1 MWSMVGRAGQTPLSG
16 LCRSTPRRQPDVLG
30 KGAVAGAGGDRPAPT
45 PWMLDRLDGGEELH
59 RRKPRTK
66 HPARRRKQ
74 AAGRKSCQGDSLMC
88 WVRGLSHE
96 KKQEERR
103 KKQHKRS
110 KEREGRSNTKE
121 ARREK
126 EETTRKEKNEKY
138 IYTNSR
144 STASGG
150 PILHNP

>member
-1 MWSMVGRAGQTPLSG
+1 M
-16 LCRSTPRRQPDVLG
+16 LG
-30 KGAVAGAGGDRPAPT
+30 KGAVAGVGGERPALT
-45 PWMLDRLDGGEELH
+45 PSMLDRLDVARELH

-126 EETTRKEKNEKY
+126 EETTRKEKNKRLY
-138 IYTNSR
+138 IQTPDQPLLAAPYYS
-144 STASGG
+144 SIA
-150 PILHNP
+150 I

>member
-1 MWSMVGRAGQTPLSG
+1 
-16 LCRSTPRRQPDVLG
+16 
-30 KGAVAGAGGDRPAPT
+30 
-45 PWMLDRLDGGEELH
+45 
-59 RRKPRTK
+59 
-66 HPARRRKQ
+66 
-74 AAGRKSCQGDSLMC
+74 MC

-126 EETTRKEKNEKY
+126 EETTRKEKNKRLYIQTPDQPLLAALYYNLGTNKY
-138 IYTNSR
+138 
-144 STASGG
+144 
-150 PILHNP
+150 